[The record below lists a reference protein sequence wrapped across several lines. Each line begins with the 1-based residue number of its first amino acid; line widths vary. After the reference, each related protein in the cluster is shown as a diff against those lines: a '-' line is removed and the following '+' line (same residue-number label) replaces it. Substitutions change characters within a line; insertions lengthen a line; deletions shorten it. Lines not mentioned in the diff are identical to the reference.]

1 MSLLELDRV
10 SKRFSGPAETVQAVR
25 GVSLSIERG
34 EIVVLHGPSG
44 SGKSTLL
51 LLAAGALAPD
61 SGTVRFDGR
70 MLAAMSPGELSVH
83 LRERVGVAY
92 QDSQLLAGHTVLA
105 NVAIK
110 LLSGSASL
118 EAAQRAALP
127 WLSRVG
133 LGDRLDHRPGHL
145 SGGERRRV
153 ALARAMV
160 AGPALLLLDEPTANL
175 DSRRAS
181 EILDLI
187 AAAADDGAGVLLVT
201 HDDAAGRIASRVREL
216 RDGALVDARAERAA

>member
-1 MSLLELDRV
+1 MSVLELDRV
-10 SKRFSGPAETVQAVR
+10 SKRFDGPAETVRAVR
-25 GVSLSIERG
+25 GVSLSIEQG
-34 EIVVLHGPSG
+34 EVLVLHGPSG

-61 SGTVRFDGR
+61 SGTVRSDGR
-70 MLAAMSPGELSVH
+70 TLGAMSPVELSVH

-92 QDSQLLAGHTVLA
+92 QDPQLLAGHTALA

-110 LLSGSASL
+110 LLSGSLSL
-118 EAAQRAALP
+118 GAAQRAALP

-133 LGDRLDHRPGHL
+133 LGDRLDHRPGRL

-160 AGPALLLLDEPTANL
+160 GDPALLLLDEPTANL
-175 DSRRAS
+175 DSRRAG

-187 AAAADDGAGVLLVT
+187 AAAAADGAGVLLVT
-201 HDDAAGRIASRVREL
+201 HDDNTSRIASRAHEL
-216 RDGALVDARAERAA
+216 RDGTLVDVLAERAA

>member
-1 MSLLELDRV
+1 MSLLELDGV
-10 SKRFSGPAETVQAVR
+10 SKRFTGPAETVQAVR
-25 GVSLSIERG
+25 GVSLSIEGG
-34 EIVVLHGPSG
+34 EVVVLHGPSG

-70 MLAAMSPGELSVH
+70 SLAGMAPGELSVH

-92 QDSQLLAGHTVLA
+92 QDPQLLAGHTALA

-110 LLSGSASL
+110 LLSGSLSL
-118 EAAQRAALP
+118 GEAQRVALP
-127 WLSRVG
+127 WLARVG
-133 LGDRLDHRPGHL
+133 LSDRLDHRPGRL

-160 AGPALLLLDEPTANL
+160 GGPALLLLDEPTANL
-175 DSRRAS
+175 DSRRGS

-187 AAAADDGAGVLLVT
+187 AAAAGDGAAVLLVT
-201 HDDAAGRIASRVREL
+201 HDDAAGRIASRTHEL
-216 RDGALVDARAERAA
+216 RDGVMADALSERAA